1 MNNSNEKAVSL
12 DYINGIIKSEGKSMN
27 EVQPEQ
33 LAEIYK
39 EIASVIG
46 VENTVMFYAS
56 FKGQQISFP
65 SRLFSKEY
73 IRDCIIEE
81 YDGTNIKKLSK
92 KYGYSERWVRE
103 ILGKRNSPVG
113 DLQYK

>member
-1 MNNSNEKAVSL
+1 MNKSNEKAVGF
-12 DYINGIIKSEGKSMN
+12 DYINSIFKAEGKSMN

-46 VENTVMFYAS
+46 VESTLLFYAS
-56 FKGQQISFP
+56 FKGQQVSFP

-73 IRDCIIEE
+73 IRDCITKE
-81 YDGTNIKKLSK
+81 YDGTNVKSLSK

-103 ILGKRNSPVG
+103 ILGKKSVVR